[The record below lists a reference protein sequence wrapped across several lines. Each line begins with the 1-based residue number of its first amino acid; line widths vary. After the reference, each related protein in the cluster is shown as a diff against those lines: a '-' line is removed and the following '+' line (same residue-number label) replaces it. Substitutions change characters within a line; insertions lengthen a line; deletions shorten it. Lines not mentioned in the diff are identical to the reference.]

1 LGKIDILEKLKRIVA
16 GKARYTQDLRVCA
29 RYHAAVSVSYGRRG
43 ARNSQDQ
50 FVAALRKINCDYTLR
65 GISHFTR
72 RGHLKVASGRER
84 RENVS

>member
-1 LGKIDILEKLKRIVA
+1 MVHSCVIAVR
-16 GKARYTQDLRVCA
+16 RVW
-29 RYHAAVSVSYGRRG
+29 VMGGG

-50 FVAALRKINCDYTLR
+50 FVAAARKINCDYTLR

-84 RENVS
+84 RECVMMSLLLCVFLFLCYKSS